1 MRVKKLALLN
11 VSLAFSPVVFL
22 LPKRHWCFNTNA
34 SFF

>member
-22 LPKRHWCFNTNA
+22 LPQEA
-34 SFF
+34 LVL

>member
-22 LPKRHWCFNTNA
+22 LSQEA
-34 SFF
+34 LVL